1 MTEKQIK
8 EEIAK
13 SSLVW
18 KAADSSIRDMKIKLN
33 NYKGE
38 KTAQTKHILN
48 LDNLLNLSHRQAM
61 DINSYEDLLATYM
74 FKIGE
79 LSAKL
84 RKIELQ
90 IKIDK
95 EIAEM

>member
-8 EEIAK
+8 EELAK
-13 SSLVW
+13 SSAIW
-18 KAADSSIRDMKIKLN
+18 KDADRSIRDMKIKLGKYN
-33 NYKGE
+33 GD
-38 KTAQTKHILN
+38 KTEQTKHVLN

-61 DINSYEDLLATYM
+61 DINTYEDLLAKYM

-79 LSAKL
+79 LSAKV
-84 RKIELQ
+84 RKLELQ

-95 EIAEM
+95 QIAEM

>member
-1 MTEKQIK
+1 M
-8 EEIAK
+8 
-13 SSLVW
+13 
-18 KAADSSIRDMKIKLN
+18 N
-33 NYKGE
+33 
-38 KTAQTKHILN
+38 
-48 LDNLLNLSHRQAM
+48 
-61 DINSYEDLLATYM
+61 INSYEDLLATYM

-84 RKIELQ
+84 RKLELQ

>member
-1 MTEKQIK
+1 MTEKQLK
-8 EEIAK
+8 EELAK

-18 KAADSSIRDMKIKLN
+18 RAADGSIRDMKIKLH

-38 KTAQTKHILN
+38 KSKQTQHILN
-48 LDNLLNLSHRQAM
+48 LDGLLNLSHRQAM
-61 DINSYEDLLATYM
+61 DINTYEDLLAKYM

-84 RKIELQ
+84 RKLELQ

-95 EIAEM
+95 QVAEM